1 MRERSPFWRR
11 YPWFVLHRRSAA
23 FSLVLAGALGF
34 GAAMS
39 VIHGSQGGVRATI
52 GNLSAPWLLV
62 AFGAG
67 AALGKRGVWRGAG
80 AGLLVTVLALC
91 AFYMANI
98 YVLGLTGH
106 GPLGDL
112 RFALASGAYYIRL
125 GLLTGPAMGVLG
137 ALSRRRRSMGI
148 TLAATG
154 LLVFEPLAWFAY
166 FHGHL
171 SSTTSDFP
179 AVAIAEMAVGAVL
192 SAGLVVSQRRSASA

>member
-1 MRERSPFWRR
+1 MAGRSPFQRR
-11 YPWFVLHRRSAA
+11 YPWLVLRRRGTA
-23 FSLVLAGALGF
+23 FSFVLAGALCF

-52 GNLSAPWLLV
+52 GNLSAPWLLI

-67 AALGKRGVWRGAG
+67 AALGKRGVWPGAG

-91 AFYMANI
+91 AFYVANI

-106 GPLGDL
+106 GLLGDL

-125 GLLTGPAMGVLG
+125 GLLSGPVMGILG

-148 TLAATG
+148 ALAATG
-154 LLVFEPLAWFAY
+154 LLVFEPLAWLAY

-171 SSTTSDFP
+171 SSTSDFP
-179 AVAIAEMAVGAVL
+179 AVAIAEMAVGAVC
-192 SAGLVVSQRRSASA
+192 SVGLVVSRRRTASA

>member
-1 MRERSPFWRR
+1 VVRG
-11 YPWFVLHRRSAA
+11 RSAA
-23 FSLVLAGALGF
+23 FSPVLAGALGF
-34 GAAMS
+34 GAVMS
-39 VIHGSQGGVRATI
+39 VIHGSQGGVRAMI
-52 GNLSAPWLLV
+52 GDLSAPWLLI

-112 RFALASGAYYIRL
+112 RFALASGTYYIRL
-125 GLLTGPAMGVLG
+125 GLLPGPAMGVLG

-148 TLAATG
+148 ALAATG

-171 SSTTSDFP
+171 SSTWDFL

-192 SAGLVVSQRRSASA
+192 SAGLMVSQRRSASA

>member
-1 MRERSPFWRR
+1 MGGRSPFQRR
-11 YPWFVLHRRSAA
+11 YPWFVLRSRSAA
-23 FSLVLAGALGF
+23 FSLVLVGALGF

-39 VIHGSQGGVRATI
+39 VIHGSQGGVRAML
-52 GNLSAPWLLV
+52 GNLSAPWLLI

-91 AFYMANI
+91 AFYVANI

-106 GPLGDL
+106 GLLGDL
-112 RFALASGAYYIRL
+112 RFALASGADFIRL
-125 GLLTGPAMGVLG
+125 GLLTGPAMGALG
-137 ALSRRRRSMGI
+137 ALSRRRRSIGVA
-148 TLAATG
+148 LAAVG
-154 LLVFEPLAWFAY
+154 LLVLEPLAWFAY

-171 SSTTSDFP
+171 SSASDFP

-192 SAGLVVSQRRSASA
+192 SAGVVVSQRRSASA

>member
-1 MRERSPFWRR
+1 
-11 YPWFVLHRRSAA
+11 
-23 FSLVLAGALGF
+23 
-34 GAAMS
+34 MS
-39 VIHGSQGGVRATI
+39 VIRGSQGGVRAML
-52 GNLSAPWLLV
+52 GNLSAPWLLI

-91 AFYMANI
+91 AFYTANI

-106 GPLGDL
+106 GPLRDL
-112 RFALASGAYYIRL
+112 RFALASGAYFIRL

-137 ALSRRRRSMGI
+137 ARWRRRRSMGI
-148 TLAATG
+148 ALAATG

-171 SSTTSDFP
+171 SSTWDFLS
-179 AVAIAEMAVGAVL
+179 VAIAEMAVGAVL
-192 SAGLVVSQRRSASA
+192 SARLVVSQRRSASA

>member
-1 MRERSPFWRR
+1 M
-11 YPWFVLHRRSAA
+11 LHRRSAT

-39 VIHGSQGGVRATI
+39 VIHGSQGGVRAMI
-52 GNLSAPWLLV
+52 GNLSAPWLLI

-112 RFALASGAYYIRL
+112 RFALESGAYYIRL

-148 TLAATG
+148 ALAATG

-171 SSTTSDFP
+171 SSTTYDFP
-179 AVAIAEMAVGAVL
+179 AVAIVEMAVGVVL
-192 SAGLVVSQRRSASA
+192 SAGLVLSQRRSASA